1 MIMVNNIGGPNLTA
15 AVAAEKAFEPKKVA
29 SAAADTNADLSA
41 SVAAYLSLPGFNAS
55 VQNGLSSAPV
65 DHKASAVVKAVAESD
80 DDGLKLALK
89 QFDEGLK
96 RLVQRPETEFFK
108 AKFGLDGNSD
118 DSNNLVSPDPLPGVD
133 ENGVLGSGKV
143 DMAADT
149 NKDGKISPDELRRYQ
164 MPITYRSS
172 ERVADSVVNG
182 PTAFSLTE
190 ANRAYGVVATAEAA
204 A

>member
-1 MIMVNNIGGPNLTA
+1 MIMVNNIGGSNLTA

-29 SAAADTNADLSA
+29 SAVADTNADLSA
-41 SVAAYLSLPGFNAS
+41 SVAAYLSLPGFNAP
-55 VQNGLSSAPV
+55 VQNGLTAAPV
-65 DHKASAVVKAVAESD
+65 DKASAVVKAVAESD
-80 DDGLKLALK
+80 DDSLKMALK

-108 AKFGLDGNSD
+108 AKFGLDSHSD
-118 DSNNLVSPDPLPGVD
+118 DSNSLVSPDPLPGVD
-133 ENGVLGSGKV
+133 ENGLLASGKV

-149 NKDGKISPDELRRYQ
+149 NKDGKISPEELRRYQ

-172 ERVADSVVNG
+172 ERAADSVVNG
-182 PTAFSLTE
+182 PSAFSLTE

-204 A
+204 

>member
-29 SAAADTNADLSA
+29 SAVADTNADLSA
-41 SVAAYLSLPGFNAS
+41 SVAAYLSLPGFNAP
-55 VQNGLSSAPV
+55 VQNGLSAAPV
-65 DHKASAVVKAVAESD
+65 DKASAVVKAVAESD
-80 DDGLKLALK
+80 DDSLKLALK

-172 ERVADSVVNG
+172 ERATDSVVNG

>member
-29 SAAADTNADLSA
+29 SAVADTNADLSA

-55 VQNGLSSAPV
+55 VQNGLSSAAV

-118 DSNNLVSPDPLPGVD
+118 DSNSLVSPDPLPGVD

-204 A
+204 

>member
-29 SAAADTNADLSA
+29 SAVADTNADLSA

-55 VQNGLSSAPV
+55 VQNGLSTAPV
-65 DHKASAVVKAVAESD
+65 DQKASAVVKAVAESD

-108 AKFGLDGNSD
+108 AKFGLDGNGD
-118 DSNNLVSPDPLPGVD
+118 DSNSLVSPDPLPGVD

-149 NKDGKISPDELRRYQ
+149 NKDGKISPEELRRYQ

-172 ERVADSVVNG
+172 ERATDSVVNG

-190 ANRAYGVVATAEAA
+190 ANRAYGVVATADATA
-204 A
+204 

>member
-29 SAAADTNADLSA
+29 SAVADTNADLSA
-41 SVAAYLSLPGFNAS
+41 AVAAYLSLPGFNAPL
-55 VQNGLSSAPV
+55 QNGLAAAPV
-65 DHKASAVVKAVAESD
+65 DKASAVVKAVAESD

-118 DSNNLVSPDPLPGVD
+118 DSNSLVSPDPLPGVD
-133 ENGVLGSGKV
+133 ENGLLASGKV

-149 NKDGKISPDELRRYQ
+149 DKDGKISPEELRRYQ

-172 ERVADSVVNG
+172 ERATDSVVNG

-190 ANRAYGVVATAEAA
+190 ANRAYGVVATADA
-204 A
+204 

>member
-29 SAAADTNADLSA
+29 SAVADTNADLSA
-41 SVAAYLSLPGFNAS
+41 SVAAYLSLPGFNAP
-55 VQNGLSSAPV
+55 VQNGLSAAPV
-65 DHKASAVVKAVAESD
+65 DKASAVVKAVAESD
-80 DDGLKLALK
+80 DDSLKLALK

-172 ERVADSVVNG
+172 ERATDSVVNG

-190 ANRAYGVVATAEAA
+190 ANRAYGVVATAEA
-204 A
+204 